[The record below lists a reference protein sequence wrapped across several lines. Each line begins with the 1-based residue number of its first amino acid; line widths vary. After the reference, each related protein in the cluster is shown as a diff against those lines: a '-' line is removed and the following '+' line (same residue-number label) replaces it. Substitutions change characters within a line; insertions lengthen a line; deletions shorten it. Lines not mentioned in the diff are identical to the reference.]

1 MSFGLRLLEAHLFG
15 AIWRQTKHEL
25 QILKAKE
32 NSELCFLPKEVGPCR
47 GFSARFFFNSDSG
60 TCEPFAV
67 SPLRL
72 QSSVWLP
79 TSFYFSMGDA
89 KPMPTIFKASRN
101 VQSEFQITT
110 FFYFTWL
117 PRIYPRSYRKIII
130 LLFPMSRIYFQVMCH
145 WRHRVK

>member
-1 MSFGLRLLEAHLFG
+1 MNGVKTVLKLETDRTTFYSLDDLLFEPKFSDERKGEKRPATASAILLPPLKPRMSFGLRLLEAHLFG

-47 GFSARFFFNSDSG
+47 RGFSARFFFNSDSG

-72 QSSVWLP
+72 QSSV
-79 TSFYFSMGDA
+79 
-89 KPMPTIFKASRN
+89 
-101 VQSEFQITT
+101 
-110 FFYFTWL
+110 
-117 PRIYPRSYRKIII
+117 
-130 LLFPMSRIYFQVMCH
+130 
-145 WRHRVK
+145 